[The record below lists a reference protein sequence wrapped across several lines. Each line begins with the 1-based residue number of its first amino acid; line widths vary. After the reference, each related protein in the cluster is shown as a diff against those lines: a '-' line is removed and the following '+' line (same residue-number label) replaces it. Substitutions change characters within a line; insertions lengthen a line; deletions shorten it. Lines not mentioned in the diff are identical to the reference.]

1 MAESGEAVA
10 ATVYRRLRRHFGH
23 RDWWPADDPFEVIVG
38 AVLTQNTA
46 WTNVEKALACL
57 RDQQALSLDAL
68 LALPEAKLAALIRSS
83 GYYNIKAARLR
94 ALLLVMREDGGLAG
108 WRDRETVALRR
119 RLLAVKG
126 VGEETADSILLY
138 ALERPVFVIDA
149 YTRRIFT
156 RLGLISGRESYHQ
169 LAAWFERQLTTDLDQ
184 FQDFH
189 AQVVALGNAICRPR
203 PHCDLCPLAAG
214 CPQSE
219 RQEAKDSAH
228 RSSG

>member
-1 MAESGEAVA
+1 MAEPGEAVA
-10 ATVYRRLRRHFGH
+10 TTVYQRLRRHFGH
-23 RDWWPADDPFEVIVG
+23 RDWWPADDPFEIIVG

-57 RDQQALSLDAL
+57 RDRQALSLEAL
-68 LALPEAKLAALIRSS
+68 LALPEAELAALIRSS

-94 ALLLVMREDGGLAG
+94 ALLAVMREDGGLAG
-108 WRDRETVALRR
+108 WRERETAALRR

-156 RLGLISGRESYHQ
+156 RLGLISGKESYHQ
-169 LAAWFERQLTTDLDQ
+169 LAAWFEQQLRADLDL

-189 AQVVALGNAICRPR
+189 AQIVVLGNSVCRPTPR
-203 PHCDLCPLAAG
+203 CDRCPLAEE
-214 CPQSE
+214 CPQTE
-219 RQEAKDSAH
+219 
-228 RSSG
+228 G